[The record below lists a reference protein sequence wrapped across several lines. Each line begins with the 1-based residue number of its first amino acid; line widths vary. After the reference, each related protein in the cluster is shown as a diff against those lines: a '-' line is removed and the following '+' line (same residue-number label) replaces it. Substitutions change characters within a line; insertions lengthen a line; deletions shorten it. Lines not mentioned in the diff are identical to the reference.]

1 MQGAASSFQIV
12 QQNPRQDLYVE
23 PAVHGV
29 GIILLVEF
37 KLCVFPA
44 MPEVF
49 PVGEDPRGV
58 SGQLPR
64 TRAIG
69 IMSTIS
75 IAIEALLNNVLL
87 KNIIARTRPYDDIDG
102 LVCLVGRQMDYSFP
116 SGHTGAAF
124 AVAGA
129 MLVVALFG
137 LPIIEK
143 TGEITRED
151 ASLTFKLV
159 SVLLIMYATLLAFS
173 RMYVGVHYPTDVLC
187 GLLLG
192 LGTSA
197 TAYLIYQIAIK
208 KIHDRKAKIKEA

>member
-1 MQGAASSFQIV
+1 MSWDAGFLLYIQEYIRSDFL
-12 QQNPRQDLYVE
+12 NPIMKVLTHSGDK
-23 PAVHGV
+23 G
-29 GIILLVEF
+29 ILLIVLILAF
-37 KLCVFPA
+37 LII
-44 MPEVF
+44 
-49 PVGEDPRGV
+49 
-58 SGQLPR
+58 PR

-87 KNIIARTRPYDDIDG
+87 KNLIARTRPYDEIEG
-102 LVCLVGRQMDYSFP
+102 LINLVGRQSDYSFP

-137 LPIIEK
+137 LPMIEK
-143 TGEITRED
+143 SGEFKRED
-151 ASLTFKLV
+151 PSLTFKLI
-159 SVLLIMYATLLAFS
+159 SVILIMYATLLAFS

-197 TAYLIYQIAIK
+197 AAYLIYQVAIK
-208 KIHDRKAKIKEA
+208 KIHEKRSAT

>member
-1 MQGAASSFQIV
+1 MGWDAGFLLFIQEYIRSDFL
-12 QQNPRQDLYVE
+12 NPIMKVLTHSGDK
-23 PAVHGV
+23 G
-29 GIILLVEF
+29 ILLIVLILAF
-37 KLCVFPA
+37 LII
-44 MPEVF
+44 
-49 PVGEDPRGV
+49 
-58 SGQLPR
+58 PR

-75 IAIEALLNNVLL
+75 IVIEALLNNVLL
-87 KNIIARTRPYDDIDG
+87 KNLIARTRPYDEIEG
-102 LVCLVGRQMDYSFP
+102 LINLVGRQSDYSFP

-137 LPIIEK
+137 LPMIEK
-143 TGEITRED
+143 TGEFKRED
-151 ASLTFKLV
+151 PSLTFKLI
-159 SVLLIMYATLLAFS
+159 SVILIMYATLLAFS

-197 TAYLIYQIAIK
+197 VAYLIYQVAIK
-208 KIHDRKAKIKEA
+208 KIHQRKAAV

>member
-1 MQGAASSFQIV
+1 MSWDAGFLLYIQEYIRSDFL
-12 QQNPRQDLYVE
+12 NPIMKVLTHSGDK
-23 PAVHGV
+23 G
-29 GIILLVEF
+29 ILLIVLILAF
-37 KLCVFPA
+37 LII
-44 MPEVF
+44 
-49 PVGEDPRGV
+49 
-58 SGQLPR
+58 PR

-87 KNIIARTRPYDDIDG
+87 KNLIARTRPYDEIEG
-102 LVCLVGRQMDYSFP
+102 LINLVGRQSDYSFP

-137 LPIIEK
+137 LPMIEK
-143 TGEITRED
+143 TGEFKRED
-151 ASLTFKLV
+151 LSLTFKLI
-159 SVLLIMYATLLAFS
+159 SVILIMYATLLAFS

-197 TAYLIYQIAIK
+197 VAYLIYQVAIK
-208 KIHDRKAKIKEA
+208 KIHERKAAV

>member
-1 MQGAASSFQIV
+1 MSWDAGFLLYIQEYIRSDFL
-12 QQNPRQDLYVE
+12 NPIMKVLTHSGDK
-23 PAVHGV
+23 G
-29 GIILLVEF
+29 ILLIVLILAF
-37 KLCVFPA
+37 LII
-44 MPEVF
+44 
-49 PVGEDPRGV
+49 
-58 SGQLPR
+58 PR

-75 IAIEALLNNVLL
+75 IVIEALLNNVLL
-87 KNIIARTRPYDDIDG
+87 KNLIARTRPYDEIEG
-102 LVCLVGRQMDYSFP
+102 LVNLVGKQSDYSFP

-137 LPIIEK
+137 LPMIEK
-143 TGEITRED
+143 TGEFKRED
-151 ASLTFKLV
+151 PSLTFKLI
-159 SVLLIMYATLLAFS
+159 SVILIMYATLLAFS

-197 TAYLIYQIAIK
+197 VAYLIYQVAIK
-208 KIHDRKAKIKEA
+208 KIHERKAKVKEA

>member
-1 MQGAASSFQIV
+1 MSWDAGFLLYIQEYIRSDFL
-12 QQNPRQDLYVE
+12 NPIMKVLTHSGDK
-23 PAVHGV
+23 G
-29 GIILLVEF
+29 ILLIVLILAF
-37 KLCVFPA
+37 LII
-44 MPEVF
+44 
-49 PVGEDPRGV
+49 
-58 SGQLPR
+58 PR

-87 KNIIARTRPYDDIDG
+87 KNLIARTRPYDEIEG
-102 LVCLVGRQMDYSFP
+102 LINLVGRQSDYSFP

-137 LPIIEK
+137 LPMIEK
-143 TGEITRED
+143 TGEFKRED
-151 ASLTFKLV
+151 LSLTFKLI
-159 SVLLIMYATLLAFS
+159 SVILIMYATLLAFS

-197 TAYLIYQIAIK
+197 VAYLIYQVAIK
-208 KIHDRKAKIKEA
+208 KIHEKKAAV

>member
-1 MQGAASSFQIV
+1 MSWDAGFL
-12 QQNPRQDLYVE
+12 LYIQEYIRSDFLDPIMKVLT
-23 PAVHGV
+23 HSGDK
-29 GIILLVEF
+29 GILLIV
-37 KLCVFPA
+37 LILA
-44 MPEVF
+44 
-49 PVGEDPRGV
+49 
-58 SGQLPR
+58 LLIIPR

-87 KNIIARTRPYDDIDG
+87 KNIIARTRPYDEIEG
-102 LVCLVGRQMDYSFP
+102 LINLVGKQSDYSFP

-137 LPIIEK
+137 LPMIEK
-143 TGEITRED
+143 SGEISRKD
-151 ASLTFKLV
+151 PSLSFKLI

-197 TAYLIYQIAIK
+197 MAYLIYQMAIK
-208 KIHDRKAKIKEA
+208 KIHDKKAIKKEA

>member
-1 MQGAASSFQIV
+1 MGWDAGFLIYIQEHIRSDV
-12 QQNPRQDLYVE
+12 LNPVMTVLTHTGDK
-23 PAVHGV
+23 
-29 GIILLVEF
+29 GILFIALCLVLLII
-37 KLCVFPA
+37 
-44 MPEVF
+44 
-49 PVGEDPRGV
+49 
-58 SGQLPR
+58 PR
-64 TRAIG
+64 TRRVGFITAA
-69 IMSTIS
+69 S
-75 IAIEALLNNVLL
+75 IAIESILNNLL
-87 KNIIARTRPYDDIDG
+87 IKNIVARTRPYDEIEG
-102 LVCLVGRQMDYSFP
+102 LINLVGRQSDYSFP

-137 LPIIEK
+137 LPMIENS
-143 TGEITRED
+143 GEVSRKD
-151 ASLTFKLV
+151 LSLSFKLI

-197 TAYLIYQIAIK
+197 MAYLIYQTAIK

>member
-1 MQGAASSFQIV
+1 MSWDAGFLLYIQEYIRSDFL
-12 QQNPRQDLYVE
+12 NPIMKVLTHSGDK
-23 PAVHGV
+23 G
-29 GIILLVEF
+29 ILLIVLILAF
-37 KLCVFPA
+37 LII
-44 MPEVF
+44 
-49 PVGEDPRGV
+49 
-58 SGQLPR
+58 PR

-75 IAIEALLNNVLL
+75 IVIEALLNNVLL
-87 KNIIARTRPYDDIDG
+87 KNLIARTRPYDEIEG
-102 LVCLVGRQMDYSFP
+102 LINLVGRQSDYSFP

-137 LPIIEK
+137 LPMIEK
-143 TGEITRED
+143 TGEFKRED
-151 ASLTFKLV
+151 PSLTFKLV
-159 SVLLIMYATLLAFS
+159 SVILIMYATLLAFS

-197 TAYLIYQIAIK
+197 VAYLIYQVAIK
-208 KIHDRKAKIKEA
+208 KLHKKRSAT

>member
-1 MQGAASSFQIV
+1 MGWDAGILLYIQEYIRSDFLNPIMKVLTHSGDKGILLIV
-12 QQNPRQDLYVE
+12 LI
-23 PAVHGV
+23 
-29 GIILLVEF
+29 IILMLIP
-37 KLCVFPA
+37 K
-44 MPEVF
+44 
-49 PVGEDPRGV
+49 
-58 SGQLPR
+58 

-87 KNIIARTRPYDDIDG
+87 KNIIARTRPYDEIEG
-102 LVCLVGRQMDYSFP
+102 LVNLVGRQSDYSFP

-137 LPIIEK
+137 LPIIER

-197 TAYLIYQIAIK
+197 MAYLIYQLAIK
-208 KIHDRKAKIKEA
+208 KLHDKKTKIKEA

>member
-1 MQGAASSFQIV
+1 MGWDAGFLLYIQEYIRSDFL
-12 QQNPRQDLYVE
+12 NPIMKVLTHSGDK
-23 PAVHGV
+23 G
-29 GIILLVEF
+29 ILLIVLILTLLF
-37 KLCVFPA
+37 I
-44 MPEVF
+44 
-49 PVGEDPRGV
+49 
-58 SGQLPR
+58 PR

-87 KNIIARTRPYDDIDG
+87 KNLIARTRPYDEIEG
-102 LVCLVGRQMDYSFP
+102 LVNLVGKQSDYSFP

-137 LPIIEK
+137 LPMIAK
-143 TGEITRED
+143 TGEFKRED
-151 ASLTFKLV
+151 PSLSFKLV
-159 SVLLIMYATLLAFS
+159 SVILIMYATLLAFS

-197 TAYLIYQIAIK
+197 MAYLIYQVAIK
-208 KIHDRKAKIKEA
+208 KLHERKAKVKEA

>member
-1 MQGAASSFQIV
+1 MSWDAGFLLYIQEYIRSDFLNPIMKVLTHSGDKGILIIV
-12 QQNPRQDLYVE
+12 L
-23 PAVHGV
+23 
-29 GIILLVEF
+29 ILTMLF
-37 KLCVFPA
+37 I
-44 MPEVF
+44 
-49 PVGEDPRGV
+49 
-58 SGQLPR
+58 PR

-102 LVCLVGRQMDYSFP
+102 LVCLVGKQMDYSFP

-137 LPIIEK
+137 LPMIEK
-143 TGEITRED
+143 TGEVSRQD
-151 ASLTFKLV
+151 PSLSFKLI
-159 SVLLIMYATLLAFS
+159 SVILIMYATLLAFS

-197 TAYLIYQIAIK
+197 MAYLIYQMAIK
-208 KIHDRKAKIKEA
+208 KIHERKAKEKEA

>member
-1 MQGAASSFQIV
+1 MGWDAGFLLYIQEYIRSDFL
-12 QQNPRQDLYVE
+12 NPIMKVLTHSGDK
-23 PAVHGV
+23 G
-29 GIILLVEF
+29 ILLIVLILALLF
-37 KLCVFPA
+37 I
-44 MPEVF
+44 
-49 PVGEDPRGV
+49 
-58 SGQLPR
+58 PR

-87 KNIIARTRPYDDIDG
+87 KNLIARTRPYDEIEG
-102 LVCLVGRQMDYSFP
+102 LINLVGRQSDYSFP

-137 LPIIEK
+137 LPMIEK
-143 TGEITRED
+143 TGEFKRED
-151 ASLTFKLV
+151 PSLTFKLI
-159 SVLLIMYATLLAFS
+159 SVILIMYATLLAFS

-197 TAYLIYQIAIK
+197 VAYLIYQVAIK
-208 KIHDRKAKIKEA
+208 KIHERKAKVKEA

>member
-1 MQGAASSFQIV
+1 MSWDAGFLLYIQEYIRSDFL
-12 QQNPRQDLYVE
+12 NPIMKVLTHSGDK
-23 PAVHGV
+23 G
-29 GIILLVEF
+29 ILLIVLILAF
-37 KLCVFPA
+37 LII
-44 MPEVF
+44 
-49 PVGEDPRGV
+49 
-58 SGQLPR
+58 PR

-75 IAIEALLNNVLL
+75 IVIEALLNNVLL
-87 KNIIARTRPYDDIDG
+87 KNLIARTRPYDEIEG
-102 LVCLVGRQMDYSFP
+102 LINLVGRQSDYSFP

-137 LPIIEK
+137 LPMIEK
-143 TGEITRED
+143 TGEFKRED
-151 ASLTFKLV
+151 PSLTFKLV
-159 SVLLIMYATLLAFS
+159 SVILIMYATLLAFS

-197 TAYLIYQIAIK
+197 VAYLIYQVAIK
-208 KIHDRKAKIKEA
+208 KIHQRKAAV

>member
-1 MQGAASSFQIV
+1 MSWDAGFLLYIQEYIRSDFL
-12 QQNPRQDLYVE
+12 NPIMKVLTHSGDK
-23 PAVHGV
+23 G
-29 GIILLVEF
+29 ILLIVLILTMLF
-37 KLCVFPA
+37 I
-44 MPEVF
+44 
-49 PVGEDPRGV
+49 
-58 SGQLPR
+58 PR

-102 LVCLVGRQMDYSFP
+102 LVCLVGKQMDYSFP

-137 LPIIEK
+137 LPMIEK
-143 TGEITRED
+143 SGEVSRQD
-151 ASLTFKLV
+151 PSLSFKLI
-159 SVLLIMYATLLAFS
+159 SVILIMYATLLAFS

-197 TAYLIYQIAIK
+197 MAYLIYQIAIK
-208 KIHDRKAKIKEA
+208 KIHERKAKEKEA

>member
-1 MQGAASSFQIV
+1 MGWDAGFLLFIQEYIRSDFL
-12 QQNPRQDLYVE
+12 NPIMKVLTHSGDK
-23 PAVHGV
+23 G
-29 GIILLVEF
+29 ILLIVLILAF
-37 KLCVFPA
+37 LII
-44 MPEVF
+44 
-49 PVGEDPRGV
+49 
-58 SGQLPR
+58 PR

-75 IAIEALLNNVLL
+75 IVIEALLNNVLL
-87 KNIIARTRPYDDIDG
+87 KNLIARTRPYDEIEG
-102 LVCLVGRQMDYSFP
+102 LINLVGRQSDYSFP

-137 LPIIEK
+137 LPMIEK
-143 TGEITRED
+143 TGEFKRED
-151 ASLTFKLV
+151 PSLTFKLI
-159 SVLLIMYATLLAFS
+159 SVILIMYATLLAFS

-197 TAYLIYQIAIK
+197 VAYLIYQVAIK
-208 KIHDRKAKIKEA
+208 KIHERKAAV

>member
-1 MQGAASSFQIV
+1 MGWDAGFLLYIQEYIRSDFL
-12 QQNPRQDLYVE
+12 NPIMKVLTHSGDK
-23 PAVHGV
+23 G
-29 GIILLVEF
+29 ILLIVLILALLF
-37 KLCVFPA
+37 I
-44 MPEVF
+44 
-49 PVGEDPRGV
+49 
-58 SGQLPR
+58 PR

-87 KNIIARTRPYDDIDG
+87 KNLIARTRPYDEIEG
-102 LVCLVGRQMDYSFP
+102 LVNLVGKQSDYSFP

-137 LPIIEK
+137 LPMFAK
-143 TGEITRED
+143 TGEFKRED
-151 ASLTFKLV
+151 PSLSFKLV

-197 TAYLIYQIAIK
+197 MAYLIYQVAIK
-208 KIHDRKAKIKEA
+208 KIHERKAKVKEA

>member
-1 MQGAASSFQIV
+1 MGWDAGFLLYIQEYIRSDFL
-12 QQNPRQDLYVE
+12 NPIMKVLTHSGDK
-23 PAVHGV
+23 G
-29 GIILLVEF
+29 ILLIVLILALLF
-37 KLCVFPA
+37 I
-44 MPEVF
+44 
-49 PVGEDPRGV
+49 
-58 SGQLPR
+58 PR

-87 KNIIARTRPYDDIDG
+87 KNLIARTRPYDEIEG
-102 LVCLVGRQMDYSFP
+102 LVNLVGKQSDYSFP

-137 LPIIEK
+137 LPMIAK
-143 TGEITRED
+143 TGEFKRED
-151 ASLTFKLV
+151 PSLSFKLV

-197 TAYLIYQIAIK
+197 MAYLIYQVAIK
-208 KIHDRKAKIKEA
+208 KIHERKAKAA

>member
-1 MQGAASSFQIV
+1 MSWDAGFL
-12 QQNPRQDLYVE
+12 LYIQEYIRSDFLNSIMKVLT
-23 PAVHGV
+23 HSGDK
-29 GIILLVEF
+29 GILLIVLILAF
-37 KLCVFPA
+37 LII
-44 MPEVF
+44 
-49 PVGEDPRGV
+49 
-58 SGQLPR
+58 PR

-75 IAIEALLNNVLL
+75 IVIEALLNNVLL
-87 KNIIARTRPYDDIDG
+87 KNLIARTRPYDEIEG
-102 LVCLVGRQMDYSFP
+102 LVNLVGKQSDYSFP

-137 LPIIEK
+137 LPMIEK
-143 TGEITRED
+143 TGEFKRED
-151 ASLTFKLV
+151 PSLTFKLI
-159 SVLLIMYATLLAFS
+159 SVILIMYATLLAFS

-197 TAYLIYQIAIK
+197 VAYLIYQVAIK
-208 KIHDRKAKIKEA
+208 KIHQRKAAV

>member
-1 MQGAASSFQIV
+1 MSWDAGFLLYIQEYIRADFL
-12 QQNPRQDLYVE
+12 NPIMKVLTHSGDK
-23 PAVHGV
+23 G
-29 GIILLVEF
+29 ILLIVLILAF
-37 KLCVFPA
+37 LII
-44 MPEVF
+44 
-49 PVGEDPRGV
+49 
-58 SGQLPR
+58 PR

-75 IAIEALLNNVLL
+75 IVIESLLNNVLL
-87 KNIIARTRPYDDIDG
+87 KNLIARTRPYDEIEG
-102 LVCLVGRQMDYSFP
+102 LINLVGRQSDYSFP

-137 LPIIEK
+137 LPMIEK
-143 TGEITRED
+143 TGEFKRED
-151 ASLTFKLV
+151 PSLTFKLI
-159 SVLLIMYATLLAFS
+159 SVILIMYATLLAFS

-197 TAYLIYQIAIK
+197 VAYLIYQVAIK
-208 KIHDRKAKIKEA
+208 KIHQRKAAV

>member
-1 MQGAASSFQIV
+1 MGWDAGFLLYIQEYIRSDFL
-12 QQNPRQDLYVE
+12 NPIMKVLTHSGDK
-23 PAVHGV
+23 G
-29 GIILLVEF
+29 ILLIVLILALLF
-37 KLCVFPA
+37 I
-44 MPEVF
+44 
-49 PVGEDPRGV
+49 
-58 SGQLPR
+58 PR

-87 KNIIARTRPYDDIDG
+87 KNLIARTRPYDEIEG
-102 LVCLVGRQMDYSFP
+102 LVNLVGKQSDYSFP

-137 LPIIEK
+137 LPMFAK
-143 TGEITRED
+143 TGEFKRED
-151 ASLTFKLV
+151 PSLSFKLV

-197 TAYLIYQIAIK
+197 IAYLIYQVAIK
-208 KIHDRKAKIKEA
+208 KIHERKAKVKEA

>member
-1 MQGAASSFQIV
+1 MGWDA
-12 QQNPRQDLYVE
+12 
-23 PAVHGV
+23 G
-29 GIILLVEF
+29 ILLYIQEYIRSDFLNPIMKV
-37 KLCVFPA
+37 LTH
-44 MPEVF
+44 
-49 PVGEDPRGV
+49 
-58 SGQLPR
+58 SGDKGILLIVLIIVLMLIPK

-87 KNIIARTRPYDDIDG
+87 KNIIARTRPYDEIEG
-102 LVCLVGRQMDYSFP
+102 LVNLVGRQSDYSFP

-197 TAYLIYQIAIK
+197 MAYLIYQLAIK
-208 KIHDRKAKIKEA
+208 KLHDKKTKVKEA

>member
-1 MQGAASSFQIV
+1 MSWDAGFLLYIQEYIRSDFL
-12 QQNPRQDLYVE
+12 NPIMKVLTHSGDK
-23 PAVHGV
+23 G
-29 GIILLVEF
+29 ILLIVLILAF
-37 KLCVFPA
+37 LII
-44 MPEVF
+44 
-49 PVGEDPRGV
+49 
-58 SGQLPR
+58 PR

-75 IAIEALLNNVLL
+75 IVIEALLNNVLL
-87 KNIIARTRPYDDIDG
+87 KNLIARTRPYDEIEG
-102 LVCLVGRQMDYSFP
+102 LVNLVGKQSDYSFP

-137 LPIIEK
+137 LPMIEK
-143 TGEITRED
+143 TGEFKRED
-151 ASLTFKLV
+151 PSLTFKLI
-159 SVLLIMYATLLAFS
+159 SVILIMYATLLAFS

-197 TAYLIYQIAIK
+197 VAYLIYQVAIK
-208 KIHDRKAKIKEA
+208 KIHQRKAAV

>member
-1 MQGAASSFQIV
+1 MSWDAGFLLYIQEYIRSDFL
-12 QQNPRQDLYVE
+12 NPIMKVLTHSGDK
-23 PAVHGV
+23 G
-29 GIILLVEF
+29 ILLIV
-37 KLCVFPA
+37 LILA
-44 MPEVF
+44 
-49 PVGEDPRGV
+49 
-58 SGQLPR
+58 LLIIPR

-87 KNIIARTRPYDDIDG
+87 KNIIARTRPYDEIEG
-102 LVCLVGRQMDYSFP
+102 LINLVGKQSDYSFP

-137 LPIIEK
+137 LPMIEK
-143 TGEITRED
+143 SGEISRKD
-151 ASLTFKLV
+151 PSLSFKLI

-197 TAYLIYQIAIK
+197 MAYLIYQMAIK
-208 KIHDRKAKIKEA
+208 KIHDRKAIKKEA

>member
-1 MQGAASSFQIV
+1 MSWDAGFLLYIQEYIRSDFL
-12 QQNPRQDLYVE
+12 NPIMKVLTHSGDK
-23 PAVHGV
+23 G
-29 GIILLVEF
+29 ILLIVLILAF
-37 KLCVFPA
+37 LII
-44 MPEVF
+44 
-49 PVGEDPRGV
+49 
-58 SGQLPR
+58 PR

-75 IAIEALLNNVLL
+75 IVIEALLNNVLL
-87 KNIIARTRPYDDIDG
+87 KNLIARTRPYDEIEG
-102 LVCLVGRQMDYSFP
+102 LINLVGRQSDYSFP

-137 LPIIEK
+137 LPMIEK
-143 TGEITRED
+143 TGEFKRED
-151 ASLTFKLV
+151 PSLTFKLI
-159 SVLLIMYATLLAFS
+159 SVILITYATLLAFS

-197 TAYLIYQIAIK
+197 VAYLIYQVAIK
-208 KIHDRKAKIKEA
+208 KIHERKTAV

>member
-1 MQGAASSFQIV
+1 MGWDAGFLLYIQEYIRSDFL
-12 QQNPRQDLYVE
+12 NPIMKVLTHSGDK
-23 PAVHGV
+23 G
-29 GIILLVEF
+29 ILLIVLILALLF
-37 KLCVFPA
+37 I
-44 MPEVF
+44 
-49 PVGEDPRGV
+49 
-58 SGQLPR
+58 PR

-87 KNIIARTRPYDDIDG
+87 KNLIARTRPYDEIEG
-102 LVCLVGRQMDYSFP
+102 LVNLVGKQSDYSFP

-137 LPIIEK
+137 LPMIEK
-143 TGEITRED
+143 TGEFKRED
-151 ASLTFKLV
+151 PSLTFKLI
-159 SVLLIMYATLLAFS
+159 SVILIMYATLLAFS

-197 TAYLIYQIAIK
+197 VAYLIYQVAIK
-208 KIHDRKAKIKEA
+208 KIHEKKAAV

>member
-1 MQGAASSFQIV
+1 MSWDAGFLLYIQVYIRSDFL
-12 QQNPRQDLYVE
+12 NPIMKVLTHSGDK
-23 PAVHGV
+23 G
-29 GIILLVEF
+29 ILLIVLILAF
-37 KLCVFPA
+37 LII
-44 MPEVF
+44 
-49 PVGEDPRGV
+49 
-58 SGQLPR
+58 PR

-75 IAIEALLNNVLL
+75 IVIEALLNNVLL
-87 KNIIARTRPYDDIDG
+87 KNLIARTRPYDEIEG
-102 LVCLVGRQMDYSFP
+102 LVNLVGKQSDYSFP

-137 LPIIEK
+137 LPMIEK
-143 TGEITRED
+143 TGEFKRED
-151 ASLTFKLV
+151 PSLTFKLI
-159 SVLLIMYATLLAFS
+159 SVILIMYATLLAFS

-197 TAYLIYQIAIK
+197 VAYLIYQVAIK
-208 KIHDRKAKIKEA
+208 KIHQRKAAV

>member
-1 MQGAASSFQIV
+1 MSWDAGFLLYIQEYIRSDFL
-12 QQNPRQDLYVE
+12 NPIMKVLTHSGDK
-23 PAVHGV
+23 G
-29 GIILLVEF
+29 ILLIVLILAF
-37 KLCVFPA
+37 LII
-44 MPEVF
+44 
-49 PVGEDPRGV
+49 
-58 SGQLPR
+58 PR

-75 IAIEALLNNVLL
+75 IVIEALLNNVLL
-87 KNIIARTRPYDDIDG
+87 KNLIARTRPYDEIEG
-102 LVCLVGRQMDYSFP
+102 LINLVGRQSDYSFP

-137 LPIIEK
+137 LPMIEK
-143 TGEITRED
+143 TGEFKRED
-151 ASLTFKLV
+151 PSLSFKLV

-173 RMYVGVHYPTDVLC
+173 RMYVVVHYPTDVLC

-197 TAYLIYQIAIK
+197 VAYLIYQVAIK
-208 KIHDRKAKIKEA
+208 KIHQRKAAV

>member
-1 MQGAASSFQIV
+1 MGWDAGFLLYIQEYIRSDFL
-12 QQNPRQDLYVE
+12 NPIMKVLTHSGDK
-23 PAVHGV
+23 G
-29 GIILLVEF
+29 ILLIVLILAF
-37 KLCVFPA
+37 LII
-44 MPEVF
+44 
-49 PVGEDPRGV
+49 
-58 SGQLPR
+58 PR

-75 IAIEALLNNVLL
+75 IVIEALLNNVLL
-87 KNIIARTRPYDDIDG
+87 KNLIARTRPYDEIEG
-102 LVCLVGRQMDYSFP
+102 LINLVGRQSDYSFP

-137 LPIIEK
+137 LPMIEK
-143 TGEITRED
+143 TGEFKRED
-151 ASLTFKLV
+151 PSLTFKLI
-159 SVLLIMYATLLAFS
+159 SVILIMYATLLAFS

-197 TAYLIYQIAIK
+197 VAYLIYQVAIK
-208 KIHDRKAKIKEA
+208 KIHQRKAAV

>member
-1 MQGAASSFQIV
+1 MSWDAGFLLYIQEYIRSDFL
-12 QQNPRQDLYVE
+12 NPIMKILTHSGDK
-23 PAVHGV
+23 G
-29 GIILLVEF
+29 ILLIV
-37 KLCVFPA
+37 LILA
-44 MPEVF
+44 
-49 PVGEDPRGV
+49 
-58 SGQLPR
+58 LLIIPR

-87 KNIIARTRPYDDIDG
+87 KNIIARTRPYDEIEG
-102 LVCLVGRQMDYSFP
+102 LINLVGRQSDYSFP

-137 LPIIEK
+137 LPMIENS
-143 TGEITRED
+143 GEVSRKD
-151 ASLTFKLV
+151 LSLSFKLI

-197 TAYLIYQIAIK
+197 MAYLIYQTAIK

>member
-1 MQGAASSFQIV
+1 MGWDA
-12 QQNPRQDLYVE
+12 
-23 PAVHGV
+23 G
-29 GIILLVEF
+29 ILLYIQEYIRSDFLNPIMKV
-37 KLCVFPA
+37 LTH
-44 MPEVF
+44 
-49 PVGEDPRGV
+49 
-58 SGQLPR
+58 SGDKGILLIVLILALLIIPR

-87 KNIIARTRPYDDIDG
+87 KNIIARTRPYDEIEG
-102 LVCLVGRQMDYSFP
+102 LVNLVGRQSDYSFP

-143 TGEITRED
+143 TGEIARED

-197 TAYLIYQIAIK
+197 MAYLIYQLAIK
-208 KIHDRKAKIKEA
+208 KLHDKKTKIKEA

>member
-1 MQGAASSFQIV
+1 MSWDAGFLLYIQEYIRSDFL
-12 QQNPRQDLYVE
+12 NPIMKVLTHSGDK
-23 PAVHGV
+23 G
-29 GIILLVEF
+29 ILLIVLILAF
-37 KLCVFPA
+37 LII
-44 MPEVF
+44 
-49 PVGEDPRGV
+49 
-58 SGQLPR
+58 PR

-75 IAIEALLNNVLL
+75 IVIEALLNNVLL
-87 KNIIARTRPYDDIDG
+87 KNLIARTRPYDEIEG
-102 LVCLVGRQMDYSFP
+102 LINLVGRQSDYSFP

-137 LPIIEK
+137 LPMIEK
-143 TGEITRED
+143 TGEFKRED
-151 ASLTFKLV
+151 LSLTFKLI
-159 SVLLIMYATLLAFS
+159 SVILIMYATLLAFS

-197 TAYLIYQIAIK
+197 VAYLIYQVAIK
-208 KIHDRKAKIKEA
+208 KIHQRKAAV

>member
-1 MQGAASSFQIV
+1 MSWDAGFLLYIQEYIRSDFL
-12 QQNPRQDLYVE
+12 NPIMKVLTHSGDK
-23 PAVHGV
+23 G
-29 GIILLVEF
+29 ILLIV
-37 KLCVFPA
+37 LILA
-44 MPEVF
+44 
-49 PVGEDPRGV
+49 
-58 SGQLPR
+58 LLIIPR

-87 KNIIARTRPYDDIDG
+87 KNIIARTRPYDEIEG
-102 LVCLVGRQMDYSFP
+102 LINLVGKQSDYSFP

-137 LPIIEK
+137 LPMIEK
-143 TGEITRED
+143 SGEISRKD
-151 ASLTFKLV
+151 PSLSFKLI

-197 TAYLIYQIAIK
+197 IAYLIYQMAIK
-208 KIHDRKAKIKEA
+208 KIHDKKAIKKEA

>member
-1 MQGAASSFQIV
+1 MGWDA
-12 QQNPRQDLYVE
+12 
-23 PAVHGV
+23 G
-29 GIILLVEF
+29 ILLYIQEYIRSDFLNPIMKV
-37 KLCVFPA
+37 LTH
-44 MPEVF
+44 
-49 PVGEDPRGV
+49 
-58 SGQLPR
+58 SGDKGILLIVLILALMIIPK

-87 KNIIARTRPYDDIDG
+87 KNIIARTRPYDEIEG
-102 LVCLVGRQMDYSFP
+102 LVNLVGRQSDYSFP

-143 TGEITRED
+143 TGEIARED

-197 TAYLIYQIAIK
+197 MAYLIYQLAIK
-208 KIHDRKAKIKEA
+208 KLHDKKTKVKEA